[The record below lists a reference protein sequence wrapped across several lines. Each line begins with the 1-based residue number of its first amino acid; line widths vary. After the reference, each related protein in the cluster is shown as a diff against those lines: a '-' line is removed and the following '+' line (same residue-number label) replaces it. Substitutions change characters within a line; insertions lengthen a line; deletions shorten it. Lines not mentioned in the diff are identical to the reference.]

1 MNIWHD
7 IDKERITKD
16 DFTAVIEI
24 PKNCK
29 NKYELDKKT
38 GMLKLDRI
46 LYTSTHYPANYGFIP
61 RTYADDNDPLDI
73 LVLSQEEFYPLT
85 LVDCYPIGVM
95 IMTDSNERDEKIIA
109 IAKNDPFMNCYKDI
123 SEIPEHVIEE
133 IMHFFEVYKQLE
145 GKKTTVDEML
155 GHTEAKQIIEKCM
168 ENYRQKFEDK

>member
-7 IDKERITKD
+7 ISQERITKD
-16 DFTAVIEI
+16 NFTAVIEI

-29 NKYELDKKT
+29 NKYELDKET
-38 GMLKLDRI
+38 GMLRLDRI
-46 LYTSTHYPANYGFIP
+46 LYTATHYPANYGFIP
-61 RTYADDNDPLDI
+61 KTYAGDHDPLDV

-109 IAKNDPFMNCYKDI
+109 ISKNDPFMNCYKDI
-123 SEIPEHVIEE
+123 SELPEHVSAE

-155 GHTEAKQIIEKCM
+155 NCEEAKKIIERCM
-168 ENYRQKFEDK
+168 ENYREKFENK